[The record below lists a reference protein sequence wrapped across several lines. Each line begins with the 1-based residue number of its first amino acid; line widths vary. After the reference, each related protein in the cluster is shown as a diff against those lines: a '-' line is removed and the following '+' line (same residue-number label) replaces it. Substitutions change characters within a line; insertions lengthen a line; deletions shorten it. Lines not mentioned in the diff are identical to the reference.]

1 MLASFDPQQRKE
13 GFMTTVAPSL
23 MSIYERWDSNQLA
36 LVRAITGLSP
46 EPLAWRSAA
55 HLSSVGELILLVVSD
70 SVKAT
75 GVK

>member
-1 MLASFDPQQRKE
+1 
-13 GFMTTVAPSL
+13 MTTAAPSL
-23 MSIYERWDSNQLA
+23 MSIYEGWDSNQLA

-46 EPLAWRSAA
+46 EQLGWRPAA

-70 SVKAT
+70 SVMAK

>member
-1 MLASFDPQQRKE
+1 
-13 GFMTTVAPSL
+13 MTAEPSL
-23 MSIYERWDSNQLA
+23 MSIYEGWDSHQLA

-46 EPLAWRSAA
+46 EQLTWRPAA

-70 SVKAT
+70 SVMAK